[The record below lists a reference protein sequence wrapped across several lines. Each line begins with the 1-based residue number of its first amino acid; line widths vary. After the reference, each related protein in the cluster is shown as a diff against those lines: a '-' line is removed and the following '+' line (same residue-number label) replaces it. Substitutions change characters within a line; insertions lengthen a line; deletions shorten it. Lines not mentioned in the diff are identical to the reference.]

1 MPDHIFDSLPPT
13 ETLRAFIA
21 VARTGSL
28 SAAAQELGVTHGA
41 VSRRIQALQ
50 AWVGVALFTRHGRG
64 MRLTPTGEHLVR
76 RTERSLGAIAAFTA
90 ELRAV
95 RDTRAVRITCLPS
108 FARLW
113 LLPNVA
119 RLQGETNDLFVQLRT
134 EHRIVELGRE
144 ADIAVRFG
152 SGDWPGTRAHLLF
165 GETVFPVA
173 APAVAKRLSRRGS
186 AALLQECL
194 IHDSDG
200 SDWRAWLRSAGVAA
214 SPKGPARTF
223 VDHDLALQAA
233 RLGLGIAL
241 ARMPLAAAALEDGRL
256 VRLPGPT
263 MDSERGHYVVTR
275 QDEDRKT
282 ILRLVER
289 LLASGPSR
297 SRRSVVSRGNPTP
310 R

>member
-41 VSRRIQALQ
+41 VSRRIHTLQ
-50 AWVGVALFTRHGRG
+50 AWVGVTLFSRHGRG
-64 MRLTPTGEHLVR
+64 MRLTATGEHLVR

-113 LLPNVA
+113 LLPSVS

-144 ADIAVRFG
+144 ADIAIRFG
-152 SGDWPGTRAHLLF
+152 SGDWPGTRARLLF
-165 GETVFPVA
+165 GETIFPVA
-173 APAVAKRLSRRGS
+173 APAVAKRLSGRAP
-186 AALLQECL
+186 AALLEECL
-194 IHDSDG
+194 IYDSDG
-200 SDWRAWLRSAGVAA
+200 SDWRAWFKSAGIAA
-214 SPKGPARTF
+214 HPRGPARTF

-241 ARMPLAAAALEDGRL
+241 ARMPLAEAAIEERSL
-256 VRLPGPT
+256 VRLAGPT
-263 MDSERGHYVVTR
+263 MDSERSHYVVTR

-282 ILRLVER
+282 ILQLVDR
-289 LLASGPSR
+289 LLTPAKRR
-297 SRRSVVSRGNPTP
+297 SRRSVVRS
-310 R
+310 